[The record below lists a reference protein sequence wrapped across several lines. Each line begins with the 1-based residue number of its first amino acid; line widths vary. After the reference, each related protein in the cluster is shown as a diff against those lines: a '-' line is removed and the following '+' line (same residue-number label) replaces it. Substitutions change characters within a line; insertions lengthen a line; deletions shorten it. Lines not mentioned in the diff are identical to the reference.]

1 MADSIY
7 GLISNAYGKN
17 HFEVDYP
24 FRALLEY
31 FGYDGGQLSEL
42 GGFVGGVAYEV
53 ADYVDKVARPRLVY
67 WSIGGERVDKAWLDP
82 ALRLVLNELV
92 KRFRVNER
100 PYTVG
105 DWFHYFSAIYLI
117 GDPGVS
123 CILTVTNQTAYAI
136 HKYGD
141 SGAKRFLPGLIGEGE
156 PLFGATWFTEVQGG
170 SDLGANLVEAYL
182 DGGVWRLR
190 GIKYFSSNAGLAGV
204 ALVTA
209 RPRGARSGVK
219 GVSLFLVP
227 EFDSRGKRNF
237 NVLRLKEKSGTLSV
251 PTGEVEFDGSE
262 AILLGDADKGIYYT
276 MEDLMVSRLSNAVGA
291 LGIARKAYLEAYYY
305 SQRREAFG
313 RRLLDH
319 PLVQRDLVE
328 MEVFIEGAMSVAFRA
343 IDAFQKS
350 WRQTPP
356 YGEEYHYARL
366 LTHIAKNLTAEAAAH
381 VTRLAMELHGGIGFL
396 SEFPVERWHRE
407 ALITPIWE
415 GPSNIQAL
423 DMLEAIAKKGAH
435 IVLLRELEERMG
447 DFGGCDAEHSALY
460 KEMHSRINGVFREM
474 ASLGEREAQFAAK
487 DVLMEI
493 GHSLAVATLAHA
505 SCKLGSRRLL
515 SVAETYKE
523 RFVDKRAITPR
534 GPEEMMDIIS
544 VDKSF

>member
-1 MADSIY
+1 
-7 GLISNAYGKN
+7 
-17 HFEVDYP
+17 
-24 FRALLEY
+24 
-31 FGYDGGQLSEL
+31 
-42 GGFVGGVAYEV
+42 
-53 ADYVDKVARPRLVY
+53 
-67 WSIGGERVDKAWLDP
+67 
-82 ALRLVLNELV
+82 
-92 KRFRVNER
+92 
-100 PYTVG
+100 
-105 DWFHYFSAIYLI
+105 
-117 GDPGVS
+117 
-123 CILTVTNQTAYAI
+123 
-136 HKYGD
+136 
-141 SGAKRFLPGLIGEGE
+141 
-156 PLFGATWFTEVQGG
+156 
-170 SDLGANLVEAYL
+170 
-182 DGGVWRLR
+182 
-190 GIKYFSSNAGLAGV
+190 
-204 ALVTA
+204 
-209 RPRGARSGVK
+209 
-219 GVSLFLVP
+219 
-227 EFDSRGKRNF
+227 
-237 NVLRLKEKSGTLSV
+237 
-251 PTGEVEFDGSE
+251 
-262 AILLGDADKGIYYT
+262 
-276 MEDLMVSRLSNAVGA
+276 
-291 LGIARKAYLEAYYY
+291 
-305 SQRREAFG
+305 
-313 RRLLDH
+313 
-319 PLVQRDLVE
+319 
-328 MEVFIEGAMSVAFRA
+328 
-343 IDAFQKS
+343 
-350 WRQTPP
+350 
-356 YGEEYHYARL
+356 
-366 LTHIAKNLTAEAAAH
+366 KNLTAEAAAH